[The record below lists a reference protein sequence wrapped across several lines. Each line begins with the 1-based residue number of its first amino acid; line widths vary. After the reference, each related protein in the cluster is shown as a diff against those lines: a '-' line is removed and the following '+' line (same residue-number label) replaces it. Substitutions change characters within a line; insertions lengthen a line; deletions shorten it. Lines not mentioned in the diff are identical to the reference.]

1 MGDPRTARRWIWPA
15 LALQIAGLAYDATW
29 HGVIHAGAEPAT
41 RREMAIHLLTV
52 HLPLYVGV
60 AAVLVTTLWAFFE
73 ALARG
78 RAGGAWWLAVAGAV
92 LSMVGE
98 AWHAVTHL
106 RLDTHA
112 GALAGSLSPIGL
124 ILVAGAVWRAR
135 RARQGRAADGGQRRA
150 A

>member
-1 MGDPRTARRWIWPA
+1 
-15 LALQIAGLAYDATW
+15 
-29 HGVIHAGAEPAT
+29 
-41 RREMAIHLLTV
+41 MAVHLLTV
-52 HLPLYVGV
+52 HLPPYVGV
-60 AAVLVTTLWAFFE
+60 AAVLMTTLWAFFE
-73 ALARG
+73 ALAQR
-78 RAGGAWWLAVAGAV
+78 RARGAWWLAIAGAV

-98 AWHAVTHL
+98 AWHAVMHL
-106 RLDTHA
+106 QLDTHA